1 MSREGL
7 DVVAPVVPF
16 CVVDRFLVVPFW
28 VVVLV
33 AMMIARRMLCEC
45 SREAVAVVRS
55 MLCERV
61 LSHCVV

>member
-1 MSREGL
+1 M
-7 DVVAPVVPF
+7 VAVVVPF

-28 VVVLV
+28 LVVLV
-33 AMMIARRMLCEC
+33 VMMIARLMLCEG

-61 LSHCVV
+61 LSHYVV